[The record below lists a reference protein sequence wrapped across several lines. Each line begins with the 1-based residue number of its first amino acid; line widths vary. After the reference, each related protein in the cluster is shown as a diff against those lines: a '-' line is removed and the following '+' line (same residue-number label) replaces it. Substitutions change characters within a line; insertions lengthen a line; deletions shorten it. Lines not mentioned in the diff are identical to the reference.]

1 MKNINSEVFR
11 QVALYAGINKTDI
24 RSEKLLRDDLGMDSL
39 TILMLL
45 ITLAESLGRN
55 VFTLRFELDHLKSV
69 DDLVTVFH
77 PAAGSDIQPPVRC
90 CLH

>member
-11 QVALYAGINKTDI
+11 QVALYAGINRADI

-55 VFTLRFELDHLKSV
+55 VFTLRFELEHLKSV
-69 DDLVTVFH
+69 DDLVAVFH
-77 PAAGSDIQPPVRC
+77 PAAGSDIQPPVRY